1 MKWLMLAIS
10 IGYMIL
16 TAIFHDSKYWQSLA
30 TASDIW
36 MVGAIIV
43 YKLERQVR
51 NEILLQIL

>member
-51 NEILLQIL
+51 NEQR